1 MVCWLDAAV
10 AALHPTLKRC
20 NFSHCKLQA
29 TLTRNIIENPQQQW
43 NERDLLRQLLVVAA
57 GKHIL
62 SKRTPSLFTLW
73 QLGSPLTHDDRVCHC
88 CCCNYGWS
96 YQRDSFSLSVVET
109 EAKEM
114 GSQSTRCCVSW
125 WNDESCSV
133 PRRFRYVDAT
143 EQIALGF
150 STLPV
155 RQNKGMFHQ
164 WGVSGGKQTPLSR
177 STLQNVSFPCPE
189 LAFVFLLMSIKIQSN
204 RWEPP

>member
-29 TLTRNIIENPQQQW
+29 TLTRNIIENPQQQQQW

-88 CCCNYGWS
+88 CCCNYSWS

-109 EAKEM
+109 ARLRGWGAKAPVVVLVGGM
-114 GSQSTRCCVSW
+114 MKVVLCLAGFDMLMLPSRSLSGFPRCLSGRTKA
-125 WNDESCSV
+125 CS
-133 PRRFRYVDAT
+133 
-143 EQIALGF
+143 I
-150 STLPV
+150 
-155 RQNKGMFHQ
+155 
-164 WGVSGGKQTPLSR
+164 SGGFREESKLHFQGPLCKTYHSHAP
-177 STLQNVSFPCPE
+177 NW
-189 LAFVFLLMSIKIQSN
+189 LLCSY
-204 RWEPP
+204 